1 MSTLDRRFFEVFTA
15 VIGGLAAFTIAMFIL
30 ANHVAAKTQVA
41 WDNQEREGSGGVAER
56 IAPVGRVAVT
66 GETPA
71 EPAATATQ
79 PAEPAA
85 GAPAPAPAGGETTAA
100 AAGGAE
106 APSGEKTY
114 NETCFA
120 CHAVG
125 VAGAPKFGSKED
137 WGPRI
142 AQGVP
147 TLVQH
152 ALNGF
157 QGQKGVMPPKGGRAD
172 YSEDQVAAAVQYMVD
187 HAK

>member
-1 MSTLDRRFFEVFTA
+1 VSTLDRRFYETFA
-15 VIGGLAAFTIAMFIL
+15 YVIGGLVVFTIAMFIL
-30 ANHVAAKTQVA
+30 ANHLAAKTQVE
-41 WDNQEREGSGGVAER
+41 WDDQERASSGAVATR
-56 IAPVGRVAVT
+56 LAPVGQVAIA
-66 GETPA
+66 GETPP
-71 EPAATATQ
+71 EPAA
-79 PAEPAA
+79 PAGQSGEPAA
-85 GAPAPAPAGGETTAA
+85 AAPEPAPASGATTAA
-100 AAGGAE
+100 AAGGE
-106 APSGEKTY
+106 APSGEKIY

-120 CHAVG
+120 CHAAG

-152 ALNGF
+152 AVSGF

-172 YSEDQVAAAVQYMVD
+172 YSDDQIAAAVQYMVD